1 MKPRITVITL
11 AVSDLERSLVFY
23 RDGLGLATSG
33 ITGTKYPIGA
43 CVFFNLEGG
52 LKLALW
58 PRSSLVADTGLPP
71 DGPAATEVLIAHN
84 VGSVSHMYMY
94 IQAACAT
101 YWRRPRLQA
110 GASSSRH
117 SPPSGAATAATS
129 RIWMVTCGRWC
140 STPTSRCWGEGT

>member
-23 RDGLGLATSG
+23 RDGLGLPTSG
-33 ITGTKYPIGA
+33 ITGTKYAIGA

-71 DGPAATEVLIAHN
+71 DGPASSEVLIAHN
-84 VGSVSHMYMY
+84 VGSEDEVRLVLA
-94 IQAACAT
+94 QAEAAGGRIVKPAQPT
-101 YWRRPRLQA
+101 FWGGYGGYFQDLDGHVWEVVFNPHLQA
-110 GASSSRH
+110 LG
-117 SPPSGAATAATS
+117 
-129 RIWMVTCGRWC
+129 
-140 STPTSRCWGEGT
+140 

>member
-23 RDGLGLATSG
+23 RDGLGLPTSG
-33 ITGTKYPIGA
+33 ITGTKYAIGA

-84 VGSVSHMYMY
+84 VGSEDEVR
-94 IQAACAT
+94 QVLAPQVELEVDV
-101 YWRRPRLQA
+101 R
-110 GASSSRH
+110 
-117 SPPSGAATAATS
+117 
-129 RIWMVTCGRWC
+129 
-140 STPTSRCWGEGT
+140 GE

>member
-33 ITGTKYPIGA
+33 ITGTKYAFGA
-43 CVFFNLEGG
+43 CVFFNLDGG

-71 DGPAATEVLIAHN
+71 DGPASSEVLIAHN
-84 VGSVSHMYMY
+84 VGSEDEVRLVLA
-94 IQAACAT
+94 QAEAAGGRIVKPAQPT
-101 YWRRPRLQA
+101 FWGGYGGYFQDLDGHVWEVVFNPHLQA
-110 GASSSRH
+110 LG
-117 SPPSGAATAATS
+117 
-129 RIWMVTCGRWC
+129 
-140 STPTSRCWGEGT
+140 